1 MQYTSLN
8 CKYFTRCDPVILFES
23 NVLTSL
29 LFFFLKARGTYC
41 LCLHHQRNWEDKSNI
56 NRKKNQSVKQFETVA
71 VFSDVM

>member
-29 LFFFLKARGTYC
+29 LFFF
-41 LCLHHQRNWEDKSNI
+41 KSK
-56 NRKKNQSVKQFETVA
+56 RDLLPLFTSPEELGG
-71 VFSDVM
+71 